1 MQDNDTKL
9 PDNIQ
14 DWATSEKGRATIDHS
29 VARMRR
35 DSARNGNG
43 EPGHAEDLPE
53 FSPWQLKTLAEL
65 EDEPLEDGPWL
76 VAKLLPAN
84 GLSLLAG
91 APKAGKSTLAR
102 NLAVEVARGGGKWL
116 GKDVNQGT
124 VLHLSLEE
132 RIQTIRNHY
141 NQLDAPGEQIYLLTK
156 THPRPK
162 NFILWLQSAIAKYK
176 PSLVIIDPAIRF
188 LKIRDMN
195 DYALTTEA
203 LDPLINL
210 AREFNTHIL
219 LVHHTRKCGGKYG
232 NEILGSTGLAAS
244 VDTIVTLD
252 IKDDQRMF
260 YAYGRDNVDI
270 EMKMLNMD
278 DNGRIDVGDTKREAD
293 EDDIRYKAIKYLRE
307 TGEPQS
313 TDQIREA
320 LGCRK
325 QILTTALKHAV
336 KDGDIKY
343 NKEGNRKL
351 YQV

>member
-1 MQDNDTKL
+1 MQSNNTTP
-9 PDNIQ
+9 PDHDQ
-14 DWATSEKGRATIDHS
+14 EWATSEEGRATIDQS
-29 VARMRR
+29 AAIMRR
-35 DSARNGNG
+35 NVARNGNG
-43 EPGHAEDLPE
+43 ELDHAEDLLE

-65 EDEPLEDGPWL
+65 EEEPLEDGSWL
-76 VAKLLPAN
+76 VAELLPAN

-91 APKAGKSTLAR
+91 TPKAGKSTLAR
-102 NLAVEVARGGGKWL
+102 NLAVEVARGEGEWL
-116 GKDVNQGT
+116 GKDVKQGT

-141 NQLDAPGEQIYLLTK
+141 KQLDAPGEQIYLLTK
-156 THPRPK
+156 THPRPM
-162 NFILWLQSAIAKYK
+162 NFILWLQSAIARYK

-203 LDPLINL
+203 FDPLINL
-210 AREFNTHIL
+210 AREFKTHIL

-232 NEILGSTGLAAS
+232 SEILGSTGLAAS
-244 VDTIVTLD
+244 VDTIISLD
-252 IKDDQRMF
+252 INNNQRMF

-278 DNGRIDVGDTKREAD
+278 DNGRIDVGDNKREVD
-293 EDDIRYKAIKYLRE
+293 EDDIRYKAINYLRE

-325 QILTTALKHAV
+325 QILTTALNNIV
-336 KDGDIKY
+336 KDDDIKCK
-343 NKEGNRKL
+343 KEGNKKL